1 MQEIVSLISTV
12 GFPMGMC
19 IILMWYVKE
28 LTDKHQQETKE
39 FTKALNDNTSIISHL
54 CDILNVDVKE

>member
-28 LTDKHQQETKE
+28 LTDQHQKETKE
-39 FTKALNDNTSIISHL
+39 FTKALNDNTAIISHL